1 MLGLVFDPNVLNA
14 VFVLNI
20 VVLIYRVV
28 AVVDAYRVAE
38 FMNAQAASGDGR
50 AGRARLRRN
59 PLSIAGLLA
68 VLLVMAA
75 SHVVVARYDS
85 FAMELVDRGC
95 DSIFIGE
102 GSTEECPDPEASAS
116 PSAEPSESEDIG
128 EEPTATPTPEASLVG
143 TPVPNVSIAPWDG
156 KERLNILLIGADE
169 QGGGHNTDT
178 LIVVSIDPVTKQV
191 AMFSL
196 PRDTV
201 DVPIPDGPARQVWGR
216 DYSGKINSFFANNR
230 KRSDLWPGNDRTR
243 GYNALKSVLG
253 ELYDLDIKYFVEV
266 NFEGFKQVVD
276 AVGGVTINV
285 QIPVSDDRFPSDR
298 GRLVRLYIPS
308 GIQHMDGAEALKYA
322 RSRHSSTD
330 FDRGQRQQRVLLSL
344 REQADPQNLIPRLPE
359 LVAALKKTVRTDIP
373 LSQMDELLGLASEVD
388 TKDIRSYVFAP
399 PLYARESSGDSRG
412 YVDHPEHRAHQ
423 GRREGRLQLGSRRTR
438 PCARRSRPRAPACGS
453 STARATAVAGRTWPA
468 TSTITASRRRPHAR
482 GPTARVPANT
492 RIVVY
497 NGAEAT
503 IPETIA
509 YLEETF
515 GVKVSLKDDPAIRK
529 DVVITDPADEAL
541 RQTLA
546 AEGAGVWVLNG
557 TGDSGRG
564 ADLAGYLDY
573 HGVAASAPRQ
583 KPDGAVPANTRIIV
597 YNGAEATIPETIAY
611 LEKTFGVKVSL
622 KDDPAVRTDVV
633 ITIGNQTPT
642 LSAPGGA

>member
-1 MLGLVFDPNVLNA
+1 MHESQEARPRARSPFTAAFLSLLFPGLGQWYAGATTRALGFAAAPILLIALLAGVGLRMDRIAMLGLVFDPNVLNA

-116 PSAEPSESEDIG
+116 PSAEPSESEDIA
-128 EEPTATPTPEASLVG
+128 EEPTATPTPEASLLG

-201 DVPIPDGPARQVWGR
+201 DVPIPQGPARQVWGR

-243 GYNALKSVLG
+243 GYNALKAVLG

-285 QIPVSDDRFPSDR
+285 QIPVSDDRFPSEK

-344 REQADPQNLIPRLPE
+344 REQADPQHLIPRLPE
-359 LVAALKKTVRTDIP
+359 LIAALKKTVRTDIP

-388 TKDIRSYVFAP
+388 TKNIRSYVFAP
-399 PLYARESSGDSRG
+399 PLYSR
-412 YVDHPEHRAHQ
+412 D
-423 GRREGRLQLGSRRTR
+423 T
-438 PCARRSRPRAPACGS
+438 CADPRGC
-453 STARATAVAGRTWPA
+453 
-468 TSTITASRRRPHAR
+468 
-482 GPTARVPANT
+482 
-492 RIVVY
+492 
-497 NGAEAT
+497 
-503 IPETIA
+503 
-509 YLEETF
+509 
-515 GVKVSLKDDPAIRK
+515 
-529 DVVITDPADEAL
+529 VVIPNIARIKDAVKDAFSSDPADEAL

-546 AEGAGVWVLNG
+546 AEGAVVWVLNG

-583 KPDGAVPANTRIIV
+583 KPDGAVPSNTRIIV
-597 YNGAEATIPETIAY
+597 YNGAEGTMPETIAY

-633 ITIGNQTPT
+633 ITIGNRTPT
-642 LSAPGGA
+642 LSAPNGA